1 MKRLFAALFSL
12 TLLAT
17 AVAAAETPAAPAA
30 KPAPRSKAPAA
41 GFTPAP
47 SGWYAEFRG
56 GIATQDVP
64 DLDANIAYWE
74 QIGVQ
79 FLDSPGDLHRF
90 SQAPVFALEAGLRHG
105 PWSYGVESQWQRQT
119 VDNFTAGTFSGSL
132 DMSSLFSVLD
142 VRATVSA
149 RPASLFGFEAGASAG
164 WAFGH
169 YSERYALSVYSAP
182 QANITVSGAYDA
194 SAPSLGAHL
203 GWRRP
208 LYGNTWLLARAAWS
222 WRDFGEMAGNYDVAT
237 SNETLSHDSDL
248 LRFDNGEKAKVDG
261 SGFQFTVGLSYTL
274 GGKR

>member
-1 MKRLFAALFSL
+1 MKRLFAALLSL

-17 AVAAAETPAAPAA
+17 AAAAAETPAAPAA
-30 KPAPRSKAPAA
+30 KSAPKASA

-56 GIATQDVP
+56 GVATQDVP

-74 QIGVQ
+74 AIGIDS
-79 FLDSPGDLHRF
+79 LDAPGDLHRF
-90 SQAPVFALEAGLRHG
+90 SQAPVFALEVGLRHG
-105 PWSYGVESQWQRQT
+105 RWSYGVETQWQRQV
-119 VDNFTAGTFSGSL
+119 VDNFTAGTFTGSL

-142 VRATVSA
+142 VRATVTA
-149 RPASLFGFEAGASAG
+149 RPATLHGFEAGASAG

-169 YSERYALSVYSAP
+169 YSERYALSIYSAP
-182 QANITVSGAYDA
+182 QDNITVSGAYEA
-194 SAPSLGAHL
+194 SAPSLGAHI

-222 WRDFGEMAGNYDVAT
+222 WRDFGEMSGNYDVAT
-237 SNETLSHDSDL
+237 SDATYSYDSDL
-248 LRFDNGEKAKVDG
+248 MRFDNGEKAKVDG
-261 SGFQFTVGLSYTL
+261 SGFQFTAGLSYTL